1 MSSFPAP
8 AAALAQDARPETPR
22 PRASVLIV
30 DDVADNRTILA
41 RRFQRLNF
49 EVAEAEGGRAA
60 LLMIERCAFDVVLLD
75 IMMPDMTGIEVLREI
90 RCNFSQSKL
99 PVIMVTA
106 NSRSED
112 IVEALEIGAND
123 YVTKPVDFAVALARV
138 NTQVERKFASEALE
152 LMNTEL
158 HRANLGLESRISER
172 TQRLSE
178 VNRKLVKEIAQR
190 QSTEDRSQF
199 LAYHDAL
206 TGLANRAL
214 FREDLERALVDA
226 RIARSPV
233 AVLFIDLDGFKGVND
248 TLGHTV
254 GDGLLKILGARL
266 RDGLTESARIA
277 RLGGDEFAILQTTGE
292 QPHAALAL
300 ASQAVD
306 LLSSPCQVDDHTI
319 TVGASVGVVIS
330 KRGLENPEYLLK
342 SADLAMYRAKADGR
356 GAFRLFDPEI
366 DAAARARRMLEIDL
380 RNALARREFEVYYQP
395 LVAMDTRRVCSFEAL
410 ARWRH
415 PVRGPIA
422 PAEFIPVAEDTGLIL
437 QLGEWVLREACAE
450 AMRWPAH
457 LSVSVNISPVEFQR
471 GDVVKAVRN
480 ALASSGLPPQ
490 RLGIEITETVLME
503 QTAKNIA
510 ALTKLRELGVS
521 VSIDDF
527 GAGFSSFSYLRAY
540 PFDKIKVDRSFVQ
553 DLPRDER
560 SRTLIGAIARLG
572 VQFGMRTTIEGVETE
587 EQLKWLGAEGCS
599 EVQGYLFSKPVPPS
613 EVLPLLA
620 EIDRRA
626 GAPEAAPADE
636 EGAEIPLALPGLDP
650 GIAGRGPG

>member
-1 MSSFPAP
+1 
-8 AAALAQDARPETPR
+8 LT
-22 PRASVLIV
+22 
-30 DDVADNRTILA
+30 
-41 RRFQRLNF
+41 
-49 EVAEAEGGRAA
+49 
-60 LLMIERCAFDVVLLD
+60 
-75 IMMPDMTGIEVLREI
+75 
-90 RCNFSQSKL
+90 
-99 PVIMVTA
+99 
-106 NSRSED
+106 
-112 IVEALEIGAND
+112 
-123 YVTKPVDFAVALARV
+123 
-138 NTQVERKFASEALE
+138 
-152 LMNTEL
+152 
-158 HRANLGLESRISER
+158 
-172 TQRLSE
+172 
-178 VNRKLVKEIAQR
+178 
-190 QSTEDRSQF
+190 
-199 LAYHDAL
+199 DAL
-206 TGLANRAL
+206 TGLANRVL

-248 TLGHTV
+248 ALGHTV

-300 ASQAVD
+300 ASHAID

-319 TVGASVGVVIS
+319 TVGASVGVVVS

-366 DAAARARRMLEIDL
+366 DAAARARRLLEIDL

-415 PVRGPIA
+415 PVRGPIE

-450 AMRWPAH
+450 AARWPAH
-457 LSVSVNISPVEFQR
+457 LSVSVNISPIEFQR

-480 ALASSGLPPQ
+480 ALASSGLPPE
-490 RLGIEITETVLME
+490 RLEIEITETVLME
-503 QTAKNIA
+503 QTAKNIS
-510 ALTKLRELGVS
+510 ALSQLRDLGVRI
-521 VSIDDF
+521 SIDDF
-527 GAGFSSFSYLRAY
+527 GAGFSSFSFLRAY
-540 PFDKIKVDRSFVQ
+540 PFDKIKVDRSFVR
-553 DLPRDER
+553 DLPRDDR
-560 SRTLIGAIARLG
+560 SRTIIGAIAKLG

-613 EVLPLLA
+613 EVLPLLT

-626 GAPEAAPADE
+626 SAPEKE
-636 EGAEIPLALPGLDP
+636 TEAEP
-650 GIAGRGPG
+650 